1 MLKFISTFYLIEKHY
16 LSLSTTNTM
25 KNHKSRR
32 DFIKKSI
39 AVGIAIPILGS
50 SLLACE
56 SKETKKLKILI
67 LGGTSFLG
75 PHQIKYALD
84 RGHSVSIFTRGKTKS
99 TVHPEV
105 FSQVEHLIGDRNDN
119 LTALEKGEW
128 DLVID
133 NSGRDVKWT
142 TDTAE
147 LLKDRA
153 KLYMYTSSTGVYYP
167 YLGDNITE
175 KTETL
180 TKEPEALESE
190 DEKLEYW
197 YGVMKTNSENA
208 VVKAFGIDRTIIARP
223 TYMFGPG
230 DKTNRFIHWPVR
242 LAKGGE
248 VMVPGK
254 VDDLVQYADVRDVA
268 EFMIRLAENNTT
280 GKFNIAGPTN
290 QQTMQEFV
298 NEAKSAFDVDSKTVL
313 IDDYDFLEKNG
324 VYYLV
329 PWIPP
334 IGKNYGSSRTAN
346 SKAIAAGLTF
356 RDLKTSVKEM
366 HDWWYS
372 DAMTQEQRDKFEKNP
387 KGVLKKE
394 EEIIKKWKAL
404 KG

>member
-1 MLKFISTFYLIEKHY
+1 MENS
-16 LSLSTTNTM
+16 
-25 KNHKSRR
+25 KSRR

-39 AVGIAIPILGS
+39 AAGIAIPILGS
-50 SLLACE
+50 SILACQTE
-56 SKETKKLKILI
+56 KSKKLKILI

-75 PHQIKYALD
+75 PHQIAYALK

-99 TVHPEV
+99 TVHQKL
-105 FSQVEHLIGDRNDN
+105 FDKVEHLIGDRNDN

-128 DLVID
+128 DVVID
-133 NSGRDVKWT
+133 NSGRNVQWT

-175 KTETL
+175 ETVTL
-180 TKEPEALESE
+180 TKEPETLENE
-190 DEKLEYW
+190 NEKLEYW

-208 VVKAFGIDRTIIARP
+208 AIKAFGKDRTIIARP

-242 LAKGGE
+242 LAKGGD
-248 VMVPGK
+248 VLVPGK
-254 VDDLVQYADVRDVA
+254 KEDLVQYADVRDVA
-268 EFMIRLAENNTT
+268 EFMIRLAENKST
-280 GKFNIAGPTN
+280 GKFNIAGPVE
-290 QQTMQEFV
+290 QQTMFHFV
-298 NEAKSAFDVDSKTVL
+298 NEAKDTFNVDTNLVA

-334 IGKNYGSSRTAN
+334 IGKNYGSSRTTN
-346 SKAIAAGLTF
+346 KKAIAAGLTF
-356 RDLKTSVKEM
+356 RDLKTSIQEM

-372 DAMTQEQRDKFEKNP
+372 DAITQEQRDKFEKNP
-387 KGVLKKE
+387 KGVLMNE
-394 EEIIKKWKAL
+394 QEILTKWKA
-404 KG
+404 K

>member
-1 MLKFISTFYLIEKHY
+1 MENS
-16 LSLSTTNTM
+16 
-25 KNHKSRR
+25 KSRR

-39 AVGIAIPILGS
+39 AAGIVIPLLGT

-56 SKETKKLKILI
+56 TQKSKKLRILI

-75 PHQIKYALD
+75 PHQIAYALK
-84 RGHSVSIFTRGKTKS
+84 RGHSVSTFTRGKTKS
-99 TVHPEV
+99 SVHKEL
-105 FSQVEHLIGDRNDN
+105 FSQVEQLIGDRNDN
-119 LTALEKGEW
+119 LKALEKGEW
-128 DLVID
+128 DVVID
-133 NSGRDVKWT
+133 NSGRNVKWT

-167 YLGDNITE
+167 YLGENITE
-175 KTETL
+175 ETKTL
-180 TKEPEALESE
+180 TKEPDTLENE

-208 VVKAFGIDRTIIARP
+208 AIKAFGKERTIIARP

-248 VMVPGK
+248 VLVPGK
-254 VDDLVQYADVRDVA
+254 ADDLVQYADVRDVA
-268 EFMIRLAENNTT
+268 EFMIRIAENNTI
-280 GKFNIAGPTN
+280 GKYNIAGPTK
-290 QQTMQEFV
+290 QQTMQEFA
-298 NEAKSAFDVDSKTVL
+298 NEAKGAFDVSTT
-313 IDDYDFLEKNG
+313 IISIEDYDFLQKNK
-324 VYYLV
+324 VHYLV

-346 SKAIAAGLTF
+346 KKAITAGLTF
-356 RDLKTSVKEM
+356 RNLKTSVKEM

-372 DAMTQEQRDKFEKNP
+372 DALTQEERNKFEKDPN
-387 KGVLKKE
+387 GILMNE
-394 EEIIKKWKAL
+394 QEILKKWKEL
-404 KG
+404 K

>member
-1 MLKFISTFYLIEKHY
+1 MENS
-16 LSLSTTNTM
+16 
-25 KNHKSRR
+25 KSRR

-39 AVGIAIPILGS
+39 AAGIAIPILGS
-50 SLLACE
+50 SILACQTE
-56 SKETKKLKILI
+56 KSKKLRILI

-75 PHQIKYALD
+75 PHQIAYALK

-99 TVHPEV
+99 TVHQKL
-105 FSQVEHLIGDRNDN
+105 FDKVEHLIGDRNDN

-128 DLVID
+128 DVVID
-133 NSGRDVKWT
+133 NSGRNVQWT

-175 KTETL
+175 ETVTL
-180 TKEPEALESE
+180 TKEPETLENE
-190 DEKLEYW
+190 NEKLEYW

-208 VVKAFGIDRTIIARP
+208 AIKAFGKDRTIIARP

-242 LAKGGE
+242 LAKGGD
-248 VMVPGK
+248 VLVPGK
-254 VDDLVQYADVRDVA
+254 KEDLVQYADVRDVA
-268 EFMIRLAENNTT
+268 EFMIRLAENKST
-280 GKFNIAGPTN
+280 GKFNIAGPAE
-290 QQTMQEFV
+290 QQTMFHFV
-298 NEAKSAFDVDSKTVL
+298 NEAKDTFNVDTNLVA

-346 SKAIAAGLTF
+346 KKAIAAGLTF
-356 RDLKTSVKEM
+356 RDLKTSIQEM

-372 DAMTQEQRDKFEKNP
+372 DAITQEQRDKFEKNP
-387 KGVLKKE
+387 KGVLMNE
-394 EEIIKKWKAL
+394 QEILTKWKA
-404 KG
+404 K

>member
-1 MLKFISTFYLIEKHY
+1 MES
-16 LSLSTTNTM
+16 S
-25 KNHKSRR
+25 KSRR

-39 AVGIAIPILGS
+39 AAGIAIPILGS

-56 SKETKKLKILI
+56 PEATKKMKILI

-75 PHQIKYALD
+75 PHQIKYALE

-99 TVHPEV
+99 SVHQEL
-105 FSQVEHLIGDRNDN
+105 FDKVEHLVGDRNDN
-119 LTALEKGEW
+119 LKALETGEW

-133 NSGRDVKWT
+133 NSGQRVKWT

-153 KLYMYTSSTGVYYP
+153 KMYMYTSSTGVYYP

-175 KTETL
+175 ETKTL
-180 TKEPEALESE
+180 TKEPETLDNEN
-190 DEKLEYW
+190 EKLEYW

-208 VVKAFGIDRTIIARP
+208 VVKAFGEDRTIIARP

-254 VDDLVQYADVRDVA
+254 KEDLVQYADVRDVA
-268 EFMIRLAENNTT
+268 KFMIRLAENKIT

-290 QQTMQEFV
+290 QQTMLDFV
-298 NEAKSAFDVDSKTVL
+298 NEAKNAFNVDSKIVSV
-313 IDDYDFLEKNG
+313 DDYDFLEKNG

-334 IGKNYGSSRTAN
+334 TGKNYGSSRAAN
-346 SKAIAAGLTF
+346 KKAIAAGLTF

-372 DAMTQEQRDKFEKNP
+372 DAMTQEQRDKYEKDP
-387 KGVLKKE
+387 KIVLNTE
-394 EEIIKKWKAL
+394 EEILKKWKAMQV
-404 KG
+404 

>member
-1 MLKFISTFYLIEKHY
+1 MENS
-16 LSLSTTNTM
+16 
-25 KNHKSRR
+25 KSRR

-39 AVGIAIPILGS
+39 AAGIAIPILGS
-50 SLLACE
+50 SLLACQTE
-56 SKETKKLKILI
+56 KSKKLRILI

-75 PHQIKYALD
+75 PHQIAYALK

-99 TVHPEV
+99 TVHQKL
-105 FSQVEHLIGDRNDN
+105 FDKVEHLIGDRNDN

-128 DLVID
+128 DVVID
-133 NSGRDVKWT
+133 NSGRNVQWT

-175 KTETL
+175 ETVTL
-180 TKEPEALESE
+180 TKEPETLENE
-190 DEKLEYW
+190 NEKLEYW

-208 VVKAFGIDRTIIARP
+208 AIKAFGKDRTIIARP

-242 LAKGGE
+242 LAKGGD
-248 VMVPGK
+248 VLVPGK
-254 VDDLVQYADVRDVA
+254 KEDLVQYADVRDVA
-268 EFMIRLAENNTT
+268 EFMIRLAENKST
-280 GKFNIAGPTN
+280 GKFNIAGPLE
-290 QQTMQEFV
+290 QQTMFHFV
-298 NEAKSAFDVDSKTVL
+298 NEAKDTFNVDTNLVA

-346 SKAIAAGLTF
+346 KKAIAAGLTF
-356 RDLKTSVKEM
+356 RDLKTSIQEM

-372 DAMTQEQRDKFEKNP
+372 DAITQEQRDKFEKNP
-387 KGVLKKE
+387 KGVLMNE
-394 EEIIKKWKAL
+394 QEILTKWKA
-404 KG
+404 K

>member
-1 MLKFISTFYLIEKHY
+1 MENS
-16 LSLSTTNTM
+16 
-25 KNHKSRR
+25 KSRR

-39 AVGIAIPILGS
+39 AAGIVIPLFGS

-56 SKETKKLKILI
+56 AEKSKKLRILI

-75 PHQIKYALD
+75 PHQIAYALK
-84 RGHSVSIFTRGKTKS
+84 RGHSVSTFTRGKTKA
-99 TVHPEV
+99 TVHKEL
-105 FSQVEHLIGDRNDN
+105 FDQVKQLIGDRNNN

-133 NSGRDVKWT
+133 NSGQKVKWT
-142 TDTAE
+142 KDTAE
-147 LLKDRA
+147 LLKGSA
-153 KLYMYTSSTGVYYP
+153 KIYMYTSSTGVYYP
-167 YLGDNITE
+167 YLGDHITE
-175 KTETL
+175 ENTTL
-180 TKEPEALESE
+180 AKEPETVEHE

-208 VVKAFGIDRTIIARP
+208 AIKAFGADRTIIARP

-248 VMVPGK
+248 VLVPGK
-254 VDDLVQYADVRDVA
+254 ADDLVQYADVRDVA
-268 EFMIRLAENNTT
+268 EFMIRLAEEKIT
-280 GKFNIAGPTN
+280 GKFNIAGPTE
-290 QQTMQEFV
+290 QQTMNAFV
-298 NEAKSAFDVDSKTVL
+298 NEAKGAFEVNTTIVPV
-313 IDDYDFLEKNG
+313 DDYDFLHQNG
-324 VYYLV
+324 VDYLV

-334 IGKNYGSSRTAN
+334 IGKNYGSSKASNT
-346 SKAIAAGLTF
+346 KAIAAGLTF

-372 DAMTQEQRDKFEKNP
+372 NAITQEQRDAFEKNS
-387 KGVLKKE
+387 KGILMNE
-394 EEIIKKWKAL
+394 QEIIKKWKAL

>member
-1 MLKFISTFYLIEKHY
+1 MNISKG
-16 LSLSTTNTM
+16 
-25 KNHKSRR
+25 RR

-39 AVGIAIPILGS
+39 AAGIAIPILGS

-56 SKETKKLKILI
+56 LSGTKKLKILI

-75 PHQIKYALD
+75 PHQIAYALK
-84 RGHSVSIFTRGKTKS
+84 RGHSISIFTRGKTKS
-99 TVHPEV
+99 TVHKEL
-105 FSQVEHLIGDRNDN
+105 FSQVEHLIGDRNNN

-128 DLVID
+128 DVVID
-133 NSGRDVKWT
+133 NSGRNVKWT

-153 KLYMYTSSTGVYYP
+153 KLYIYTSSTGVYYP

-175 KTETL
+175 KTKTL
-180 TKEPEALESE
+180 TKEPDTLESE

-208 VVKAFGIDRTIIARP
+208 AIKAFGADRTIIARP

-248 VMVPGK
+248 VLVPGK
-254 VDDLVQYADVRDVA
+254 KEDLVQYADVRDVA
-268 EFMIRLAENNTT
+268 EFMIRLAENKTT
-280 GKFNIAGPTN
+280 GKFNVAGPTP

-298 NEAKSAFDVDSKTVL
+298 NDAKGTFDVDTTIIP
-313 IDDYDFLEKNG
+313 IDDYNFLENNK

-334 IGKNYGSSRTAN
+334 VGKNYGSSRTAN
-346 SKAIAAGLTF
+346 KKAIAAGLTF
-356 RDLKTSVKEM
+356 RNLKTSIKEM

-372 DAMTQEQRDKFEKNP
+372 DAMTQEQRDKFEKSP
-387 KGVLKKE
+387 KGVLANE

-404 KG
+404 QR

>member
-1 MLKFISTFYLIEKHY
+1 MES
-16 LSLSTTNTM
+16 S
-25 KNHKSRR
+25 KSRR
-32 DFIKKSI
+32 DFIKKSL
-39 AVGIAIPILGS
+39 AAGIAIPILGS

-56 SKETKKLKILI
+56 AEATKKMKILI

-75 PHQIKYALD
+75 PHQIKYALE

-99 TVHPEV
+99 SVHQEL
-105 FSQVEHLIGDRNDN
+105 FDKVEHLVGDRNDN
-119 LTALEKGEW
+119 LKALETGEW

-133 NSGRDVKWT
+133 NSGQRVQWT
-142 TDTAE
+142 IDTAE

-153 KLYMYTSSTGVYYP
+153 KMYMYTSSTGVYYP

-175 KTETL
+175 KTVTL
-180 TKEPEALESE
+180 TKEPETLENE
-190 DEKLEYW
+190 NEKLEYW

-208 VVKAFGIDRTIIARP
+208 VVKAFGEDRTIIARP

-254 VDDLVQYADVRDVA
+254 KEDLVQYADVRDVA
-268 EFMIRLAENNTT
+268 EFMIRLAENKTT

-290 QQTMQEFV
+290 QQTMLDFV
-298 NEAKSAFDVDSKTVL
+298 KEAKNAFNVDTKIVSV
-313 IDDYDFLEKNG
+313 DDYDFLEKNG

-334 IGKNYGSSRTAN
+334 TGKNYGSSRAAN
-346 SKAIAAGLTF
+346 KKAIAAGLTF

-372 DAMTQEQRDKFEKNP
+372 DAVTQEQRDKFEKNP
-387 KGVLKKE
+387 KGVLMKE
-394 EEIIKKWKAL
+394 EDILKKWKAMQA
-404 KG
+404 

>member
-1 MLKFISTFYLIEKHY
+1 MEGS
-16 LSLSTTNTM
+16 
-25 KNHKSRR
+25 KSRR

-39 AVGIAIPILGS
+39 AAGIAIPLLGS
-50 SLLACE
+50 SFLACE
-56 SKETKKLKILI
+56 TEKTKKLRILI

-75 PHQIKYALD
+75 PHQIAYALK
-84 RGHSVSIFTRGKTKS
+84 RGHSVATFTRGKTKS
-99 TVHPEV
+99 SVHKEL
-105 FSQVEHLIGDRNDN
+105 FNQVEQLIGDRNDN
-119 LTALEKGEW
+119 LKALETGEW
-128 DLVID
+128 DVVID
-133 NSGRDVKWT
+133 NSGRNVQWT

-153 KLYMYTSSTGVYYP
+153 KIYMYTSSTGVYYP

-175 KTETL
+175 ETETL
-180 TKEPEALESE
+180 TKEPETLESE

-208 VVKAFGIDRTIIARP
+208 AIKAFGADRTIIARP

-248 VMVPGK
+248 VLVPGK
-254 VDDLVQYADVRDVA
+254 TNDLVQYADVRDVA
-268 EFMIRLAENNTT
+268 EFMIRLAEKKIT
-280 GKFNIAGPTN
+280 GKFNIAGPTQ
-290 QQTMQEFV
+290 QQTMLTFV
-298 NEAKSAFDVDSKTVL
+298 NEAKGAFNIDTTIVPVDN
-313 IDDYDFLEKNG
+313 YDFLQENG

-334 IGKNYGSSRTAN
+334 IGKNYGSSKTAN
-346 SKAIAAGLTF
+346 QKAIAAGLTF

-387 KGVLKKE
+387 KGVLMKE

-404 KG
+404 SS

>member
-1 MLKFISTFYLIEKHY
+1 MES
-16 LSLSTTNTM
+16 S
-25 KNHKSRR
+25 KSRR
-32 DFIKKSI
+32 DFIKKSL
-39 AVGIAIPILGS
+39 AAGIAIPILGS

-56 SKETKKLKILI
+56 AEATKKMKILI

-75 PHQIKYALD
+75 PHQIKYALE

-99 TVHPEV
+99 SVHQEL
-105 FSQVEHLIGDRNDN
+105 FDKVEHLVGDRNDN
-119 LTALEKGEW
+119 LKALETGEW

-133 NSGRDVKWT
+133 NSGQRVKWT

-153 KLYMYTSSTGVYYP
+153 KMYMYTSSTGVYYP

-175 KTETL
+175 ETKTL
-180 TKEPEALESE
+180 TKEPETLDNEN
-190 DEKLEYW
+190 EKLEYW

-208 VVKAFGIDRTIIARP
+208 VVKAFGEDRTIIARP

-254 VDDLVQYADVRDVA
+254 KEDLVQYADVRDVA
-268 EFMIRLAENNTT
+268 EFMIRLAENKIT

-290 QQTMQEFV
+290 QQTMLDFV
-298 NEAKSAFDVDSKTVL
+298 NEAKNAFNVDTKIVSV
-313 IDDYDFLEKNG
+313 DDYDFLEKNG

-334 IGKNYGSSRTAN
+334 TGKNYGSSRAAN
-346 SKAIAAGLTF
+346 KKAIAAGLTF

-372 DAMTQEQRDKFEKNP
+372 DAVTQEQRDKFEKNP
-387 KGVLKKE
+387 KGVLMKE
-394 EEIIKKWKAL
+394 EDILKKWKAMQA
-404 KG
+404 